1 MTGNDM
7 RLEQSQKLA
16 MTPELVQAIN
26 LLQLNTQ
33 ELSAFIWEQILS
45 NPVLETEE
53 GLGEKAEGGSD
64 GTYETEETIQH
75 GDPQEEHVREPST
88 EWGVQ
93 ADRLREW
100 MEDDISYSPKGTEE
114 GKAFGFENISV
125 HRATLQD
132 NMLMQLYA
140 AAMSPKQQKIAEYLI
155 ELMDD
160 NGYFSSSV
168 KEVAGHFKTEEEAVE
183 EILRT
188 LQTFEPAGV
197 GARNLEECLKL
208 QLINFGVYDEKY
220 ERLLHEFLH
229 SLADNKISW
238 IAKQMNVSRKE
249 VEEMCGLI
257 KTLEPKPGRQFAT
270 SEKTQYIFP
279 DLLLE
284 KINDEYVVIL
294 NDSSIPTLRVNSYYR
309 SLLEHSKT
317 DQVLEEY
324 LKDKMGSALRLLKN
338 IDQRNRTIVAVA
350 SAIVNYQKDF
360 FEGCGG
366 LKPMT
371 LKEIADE
378 ISVHESTVSRCVKGK
393 YMETERGIYEL
404 KFFFSSGYTN
414 TVGEQVSAFN
424 IKKRIKEI
432 VKQENPK
439 KPLGDQ
445 NIAQLLEQEGIYIS
459 RRTIAKYRDEL
470 GILSSSKRRR

>member
-100 MEDDISYSPKGTEE
+100 MEDDISYSPKGAEE

-140 AAMSPKQQKIAEYLI
+140 AAMSPKQQIIAEYLI

-183 EILRT
+183 EILR
-188 LQTFEPAGV
+188 
-197 GARNLEECLKL
+197 
-208 QLINFGVYDEKY
+208 D
-220 ERLLHEFLH
+220 
-229 SLADNKISW
+229 
-238 IAKQMNVSRKE
+238 RK
-249 VEEMCGLI
+249 
-257 KTLEPKPGRQFAT
+257 
-270 SEKTQYIFP
+270 S
-279 DLLLE
+279 
-284 KINDEYVVIL
+284 VV
-294 NDSSIPTLRVNSYYR
+294 
-309 SLLEHSKT
+309 
-317 DQVLEEY
+317 
-324 LKDKMGSALRLLKN
+324 
-338 IDQRNRTIVAVA
+338 
-350 SAIVNYQKDF
+350 
-360 FEGCGG
+360 
-366 LKPMT
+366 
-371 LKEIADE
+371 
-378 ISVHESTVSRCVKGK
+378 
-393 YMETERGIYEL
+393 
-404 KFFFSSGYTN
+404 
-414 TVGEQVSAFN
+414 
-424 IKKRIKEI
+424 
-432 VKQENPK
+432 
-439 KPLGDQ
+439 
-445 NIAQLLEQEGIYIS
+445 
-459 RRTIAKYRDEL
+459 
-470 GILSSSKRRR
+470 